1 MKKYLA
7 LAMSALML
15 IGCLSG
21 CGGSSSSGSSSSS
34 APAASS
40 SAPAA
45 SAPAASTPAP
55 AASTPAPSA
64 PAASYPTKNVN
75 VIVPFGAGG
84 NTDMSIRALLNTCTN
99 QDDAYTFVVDN
110 KTGNA
115 GLIGMEALAESD
127 NDGYTLGATCID
139 LMLHI
144 CFGRTEKTMDD
155 YIPIACTMADPYGLV
170 ISSSNPNFSTLEEFV
185 EYAKANPGAVKIGD
199 SGVGAAPNIAAMA
212 FQQYFGIEFD
222 MYTYDGSA
230 DCVTAIESGEIDG
243 TFTQPTPAASSIK
256 AGTLKMIGLLSNER
270 LSGYPDTPTVMETFG
285 DEYDLVMKGWV
296 ALTAPAGTPDDV
308 IDQLNELTGKALET
322 DEYKAAIES
331 LGMEY
336 IVLYGDDLVQ
346 FLNEQMAFYE
356 EVCSTISID

>member
-7 LAMSALML
+7 LILSVLML
-15 IGCLSG
+15 AACLSG
-21 CGGSSSSGSSSSS
+21 CGGGSS
-34 APAASS
+34 APAESTTPAETTPAETTP
-40 SAPAA
+40 APAE
-45 SAPAASTPAP
+45 STPAP
-55 AASTPAPSA
+55 APA
-64 PAASYPTKNVN
+64 PAASSYPTKNVN

-99 QDDAYTFVVDN
+99 QDGNYTFVVDN

-127 NDGYTLGATCID
+127 ADGYTLGATCID

-170 ISSSNPNFSTLEEFV
+170 VSSSNPNFSNLEEFV

-199 SGVGAAPNIAAMA
+199 SGVGAAPNVAAMA

-256 AGTLKMIGLLSNER
+256 AGTLKMIGLLSDER
-270 LSGYPDTPTVMETFG
+270 LSGYPDTPTVIETFG
-285 DEYDLVMKGWV
+285 SEYDLVMKGWV

-308 IDQLNELTGKALET
+308 VTALNELTGKALET
-322 DEYKAAIES
+322 DEYKQQIES

-336 IVLYGDDLVQ
+336 IVLYGDELVN

-356 EVCSTISID
+356 EVCKTINIE